1 LDVGKS
7 RISNPVEQALLQA
20 FRETDIRGKRIL
32 LTLAETLVPG
42 MIPPSALQT
51 RRGDDHDPF
60 IGEA

>member
-1 LDVGKS
+1 
-7 RISNPVEQALLQA
+7 VEQALLQA